1 MNLQAIERFLSKP
14 TEANLDR
21 FLDSPDVVFWV
32 DWREEDDAIVQYCE
46 DILQTEQL
54 GAELRD
60 IEEEPGFQLVITYK
74 DQSLDVSLLADLA
87 DRHITLVALN
97 QAIGADFEVRFCIA
111 SAGGDTLA
119 FVPLP
124 NEVWRQLE
132 EKYPNV
138 VAEHFAKIEERPNL
152 FTKGY
157 GASIQPSWEALA
169 RDPSQKLAA
178 IKAYRDLKSC
188 GLAEAKAAVESF
200 IAGLG

>member
-1 MNLQAIERFLSKP
+1 MNLQAIERFLSTP
-14 TEANLDR
+14 TEASLER
-21 FLDSPDVVFWV
+21 FLDSPEVVFWV

-46 DILQTEQL
+46 DVLQTEQL

-74 DQSLDVSLLADLA
+74 GQSFDVPLLADLA

-97 QAIGADFEVRFCIA
+97 EAIAADFEIRFCIS

-124 NEVWRQLE
+124 NDVWRQLE

-138 VAEHFAKIEERPNL
+138 VAENFAKIEERPNL
-152 FTKGY
+152 FTEGY
-157 GASIQPSWEALA
+157 GASSQPSWEALA

-178 IKAYRDLKSC
+178 VKAYRAEKSC
-188 GLAEAKAAVESF
+188 GLAEAKAAVEAF